1 MDALNRELGA
11 YLKKERDRLCL
22 TPAMMADNLGVSIN
36 QLANYEMGI
45 EEMPFEFMSALHH
58 KYGISLNDMV
68 DSVSEETKKAVIA
81 YWVELYKQ

>member
-1 MDALNRELGA
+1 MDALNKELGA
-11 YLKKERDRLCL
+11 YLKKERGRLCL

-58 KYGISLNDMV
+58 KYGISLNDMF
-68 DSVSEETKKAVIA
+68 DSVSEETKEAVDA
-81 YWVELYKQ
+81 YWAELFK